1 MLVLRRFWPI
11 IWPILLA
18 FSVVTALYVWHSHAV
33 TSARREGASAQGEVD
48 RAAFAAAEQLATA
61 EQDATIAVVR
71 ENSDA
76 ISKDADRA
84 LISQNNDLARR
95 YAALRELWLAHLA
108 DPSIASSDEAVTFS
122 DASSGVDAATCAGT
136 VAIETAIAASE
147 AADLN
152 AAQVNAL
159 IDWVETQQAAWPQA
173 VISPKN
179 AVR

>member
-1 MLVLRRFWPI
+1 MTAVLRRLWPAI
-11 IWPILLA
+11 AAVAL
-18 FSVVTALYVWHSHAV
+18 FMALYVWHSHAV
-33 TSARREGASAQGEVD
+33 ASARREGASAQGEVD

-95 YAALRELWLAHLA
+95 YAALRELWLSHRTN
-108 DPSIASSDEAVTFS
+108 PRSASNDEAVTFS
-122 DASSGVDAATCAGT
+122 STPSGVDAAPCAGG

-159 IDWVETQQAAWPQA
+159 IDWVEAQQAAWPQA